1 MIECKTVGGHIQ
13 GEPCIFP
20 FNFKGKTYFQCTEMV
35 KDVDGNS
42 LPQCPTKK
50 DFLVDSIPYYWG
62 NCGTN
67 CPGSPERIIR
77 GTGKRNF

>member
-1 MIECKTVGGHIQ
+1 
-13 GEPCIFP
+13 
-20 FNFKGKTYFQCTEMV
+20 MV

-50 DFLVDSIPYYWG
+50 DFVVDSIPYYWG

-67 CPGSPERIIR
+67 CLGSPERIIR
-77 GTGKRNF
+77 GTGKRTFKNTETRYFRYFNI